1 MVECSSPSLERPARS
16 FGSLPERFFSSWI
29 SPLEQ
34 VAVLALVWEAGES
47 SVSTAVSIGTAVP

>member
-1 MVECSSPSLERPARS
+1 MVECTSPSLERPTCS
-16 FGSLPERFFSSWI
+16 FGSLPLQSFGSSI

-47 SVSTAVSIGTAVP
+47 PVSIVV